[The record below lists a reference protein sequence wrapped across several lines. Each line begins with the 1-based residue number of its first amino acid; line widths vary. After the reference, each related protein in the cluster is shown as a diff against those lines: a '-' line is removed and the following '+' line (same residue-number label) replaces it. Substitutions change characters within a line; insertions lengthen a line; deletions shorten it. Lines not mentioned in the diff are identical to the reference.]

1 MIGQKAKLTADS
13 IKADEPYNIRE
24 YLAYI
29 GAMLL
34 EDKKSVFVGT
44 GLPIIAAMLAQ
55 KTHAP
60 DLLIVFEAG
69 GMGPLLPELPVSVG
83 ESRTFYK
90 AVMATSMHDI
100 MSLSQQGYIDYGFLG
115 AAQMDMYGNLN
126 TTVIGNHDKP
136 RVRLPGSGGAADVA
150 SFSQKLIII
159 AAKQSKSTFVQKVD
173 FLTTAGYI
181 SGPGAR
187 EKVGLPRGTGPYRVV
202 TQLGIFGFNEN
213 SKRLELL
220 NLHPG
225 VTLDDVKANSSFD
238 ILVPDRV
245 EASPPIPA
253 NYLKILREEIDPIG
267 IVLGRN

>member
-1 MIGQKAKLTADS
+1 MMDPKARLTAGS
-13 IKADEPYNIRE
+13 VKADGPYNIRE
-24 YLAYI
+24 YLAYL

-69 GMGPLLPELPVSVG
+69 GMGPVLPELPVSVG

-115 AAQMDMYGNLN
+115 AAQMDIYGNLN
-126 TTVIGNHDKP
+126 TTVIGSYDKP
-136 RVRLPGSGGAADVA
+136 KIRLPGSGGAADVA

-159 AAKQSKSTFVQKVD
+159 TAKQSKSTFVQKLD

-181 SGPGAR
+181 NGPGDR
-187 EKVGLPRGTGPYRVV
+187 EKAGLPRGTGPYRVV

-213 SKRLELL
+213 SKCLELL
-220 NLHPG
+220 KLHPG
-225 VTLDDVKANSSFD
+225 VALDDVKSNSSFD

-245 EASPPIPA
+245 EASPAIPA
-253 NYLKILREEIDPIG
+253 GYLKILREEIDPSG
-267 IVLGRN
+267 IVLGKD